1 MRIRHARNLSHKG
14 TPDRRRRGVCGKLSQ
29 GATLGCMGPKLRA
42 NARFVWWLLTVALCV
57 GSVGCSSQ
65 KSSED
70 VSEGR
75 RDEESKDQPAKA
87 KDDGN
92 QGNTWNPKKTYAVIA
107 GVLEWQDPKL
117 TQFAKHHRK
126 DQELYDVLRERG
138 VPKKNM
144 TLLLDG
150 EATRAAVERA
160 VEKTISRAPSAS
172 TFVFYYAG
180 HGVKDDEGEIHFAS
194 YDLRGDALQATGL
207 GVSRL
212 KKQLKKFEGARVLLL
227 ADCCYSGGLRD
238 VAKALDE
245 DGIEAISLTSAEAS
259 NLSTENWTFSQ
270 TLIDGLRGARLAD
283 RDGDGWV
290 TMGEMADEVGDA
302 MKFRE
307 KQRSGFFGA
316 DDARD
321 LRIAKVSGKSP
332 RGKSDRVGS
341 YVQAR
346 HDRGWLTARVLSES
360 DDGAK
365 VRFYFYSDAEDVR
378 VKSKDMRAITFRRFD
393 QGAELRVFWGG
404 KLWDAKVLRREGD
417 FHRIT
422 YPGWPSYWDE
432 WVMSDRI
439 ASEEGS
445 RLAKTIEKGAL
456 VDVEWRGTWYL
467 AVVLQRQ
474 GDRALIHY
482 DGYDDSWDEWV
493 GPDRLRKR

>member
-1 MRIRHARNLSHKG
+1 MGLRMRAS
-14 TPDRRRRGVCGKLSQ
+14 
-29 GATLGCMGPKLRA
+29 TL
-42 NARFVWWLLTVALCV
+42 VTWWLCTVALCA
-57 GSVGCSSQ
+57 GAAGCSFQ

-70 VSEGR
+70 VSESR
-75 RDEESKDQPAKA
+75 QDEKSKKRE
-87 KDDGN
+87 KDGATER
-92 QGNTWNPKKTYAVIA
+92 NTWSPKRTYAVIA

-117 TQFAKHHRK
+117 TQFAKRHRK
-126 DQELYDVLRERG
+126 DQELYDALRERG

-144 TLLLDG
+144 TLLLD
-150 EATRAAVERA
+150 EDATRAATLSA
-160 VEKTISRAPSAS
+160 VEKTISRAPSDS

-180 HGVKDDEGEIHFAS
+180 HGVKDDEGAIHFAS

-212 KKQLKKFEGARVLLL
+212 EKRLKKFEGARVFLL

-238 VAKALDE
+238 VAAALDKQ
-245 DGIEAISLTSAEAS
+245 GIEAVSLTSAEAS

-270 TLIDGLRGARLAD
+270 TIIDGLRGASLAD
-283 RDGDGWV
+283 HNRDGWV
-290 TMGEMADEVGDA
+290 TVKEMADEVGDA

-307 KQRSGFFGA
+307 NQRSGFFSSDGA
-316 DDARD
+316 GD
-321 LRIAKVSGKSP
+321 LRIAKVSEERRPDESK
-332 RGKSDRVGS
+332 RVGS
-341 YVQAR
+341 YVRAR

-360 DDGAK
+360 DGRAK

-378 VKSKDMRAITFRRFD
+378 VKSKDMQAISFQRFD

-404 KLWDAKVLRREGD
+404 KLWDAKVLRRDGD

-439 ASEEGS
+439 AGESGAEASE
-445 RLAKTIEKGAL
+445 LAETAQKGAS
-456 VDVEWRGTWYL
+456 VDVEWRGTWYP